1 MIGYS
6 AGESPDKWR
15 HLLLLAVWFAGLLV
29 GAPAAAQVGP
39 LQPPPDGQYMPPGG
53 PYNPGEIERMQ
64 EMMHEMEG
72 QMRQIRDLYD
82 DPLNPERREEVRRLE
97 TVNRALIDQRERQMR
112 MWQAQSEQR
121 YPLNGTRINLEDEEQ
136 EGFGWLP
143 IVGLFLLGVVA
154 ITLLLMQRRPERL
167 AKPAD
172 SATAAAIRKAAT
184 GPQTPDELGEALLEA
199 LRFGHYPE
207 FVVLFLTKAQANR
220 LYGPTRARFYW
231 TELRAPSVAR
241 ETFAELRQRCAGE
254 GVTLAGTEL
263 GASVPMTVAMA
274 PEETVRAAAF
284 RLHLV
289 TAEGAAQAVP
299 LGAVVELAS
308 GWRLLALGRLARDA
322 MQSAEPEVAA
332 PGFFDEPGSVGSA
345 PLS

>member
-6 AGESPDKWR
+6 AGESPERWR
-15 HLLLLAVWFAGLLV
+15 PLLLRAVWLAALLAA
-29 GAPAAAQVGP
+29 APAVAQVGP
-39 LQPPPDGQYMPPGG
+39 LQPPPDGQWMPPGG
-53 PYNPGEIERMQ
+53 PYDPGEIQRMQ
-64 EMMHEMEG
+64 ETVYEMQD

-82 DPLNPERREEVRRLE
+82 DPLNPERREEVRQLE
-97 TVNRALIDQRERQMR
+97 SVNRAIIDQRAQEMR
-112 MWQAQSEQR
+112 RWQAQNEQR
-121 YPLNGTRINLEDEEQ
+121 YPLNGTRITQETDEDD
-136 EGFGWLP
+136 GFGWLP
-143 IVGLFLLGVVA
+143 VVGLFLLGMVA
-154 ITLLLMQRRPERL
+154 ITLLLMQRQPETL
-167 AKPAD
+167 AKP
-172 SATAAAIRKAAT
+172 TGPAAAVAIKKAAT

-207 FVVLFLTKAQANR
+207 FVVLFLNKAQANR

-241 ETFAELRQRCAGE
+241 ETFAELRERCAGS

-289 TAEGAAQAVP
+289 AADGAAQAIP

-322 MQSAEPEVAA
+322 MQSAEPEVAT
-332 PGFFDEPGSVGSA
+332 PGLFEEPESVGSA